1 MRQGSRQKRIL
12 ATAAVA
18 AAVAVAAAPVS
29 AGPNATLTVQVVPG
43 AVSAGQPVLA
53 VATFRNVGAEA
64 LPNVVVDLHLPAG
77 LSLAGVPAG
86 CSRPGGSAANVVCSL
101 GDVASGAT
109 RSADVSAEVSRNLGS
124 SRSVRVSFALRVGP
138 GRPAPILTGASAR
151 VLASSDASNR
161 GSCHRVPSTLTATL
175 DNQVTAL
182 PSPPVAAPSLHLPCT
197 PLAVGVEPKPAKG
210 GFVTD
215 VARVT
220 VPTLERPAIVKLTF
234 PDETLPDEKL
244 IDNLP
249 AGAVPSYQNPDPLW
263 RLDQKTGRRYV
274 VPRCRPGPR
283 FPQGWRSCIV
293 SVRSL
298 DTDGDY
304 DTGTI
309 TLLVQGAGFG
319 DPAYVG

>member
-1 MRQGSRQKRIL
+1 M
-12 ATAAVA
+12 TAAVA
-18 AAVAVAAAPVS
+18 AAFAVAAAPIS

-64 LPNVVVDLHLPAG
+64 LPDVVVDLHLPAG
-77 LSLAGVPAG
+77 LSVARVPAG
-86 CSRPGGSAANVVCSL
+86 CRRPGGSATNVVCSF
-101 GDVASGAT
+101 GDVPRG
-109 RSADVSAEVSRNLGS
+109 RNAERRRQRRGEPEPPRVPA
-124 SRSVRVSFALRVGP
+124 SVRVSFALRVGP

-161 GSCHRVPSTLTATL
+161 GSCDRLPSTLTATL
-175 DNQVTAL
+175 DDQVTAL

-197 PLAVGVEPKPAKG
+197 PLAVGVEPKPARG

-234 PDETLPDEKL
+234 PDETLPDEKM

-249 AGAVPSYQNPDPLW
+249 AGAVPSFQNPDPLW
-263 RLDQKTGRRYV
+263 RLDSKTGKRYV
-274 VPRCRPGPR
+274 VPRCRRGGR

-293 SVRSL
+293 SVQST

-309 TLLVQGAGFG
+309 TLRVQGAGFG